1 MAPCKMGKTAG
12 RRLRGGL
19 PAATRLFD
27 WCGAPRPLPM
37 QGLSGAEYRI
47 PDQSRIECFPFYPT
61 GYDRRV
67 SKPARHDHSHQIF

>member
-1 MAPCKMGKTAG
+1 
-12 RRLRGGL
+12 
-19 PAATRLFD
+19 
-27 WCGAPRPLPM
+27 M